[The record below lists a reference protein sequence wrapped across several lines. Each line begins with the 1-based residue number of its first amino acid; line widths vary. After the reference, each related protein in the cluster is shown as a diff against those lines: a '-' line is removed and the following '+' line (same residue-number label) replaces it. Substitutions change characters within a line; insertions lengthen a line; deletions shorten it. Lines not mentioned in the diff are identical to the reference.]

1 MLKLNY
7 LKGILKNI
15 FNLRISLL
23 AIIDNKSEI
32 HPTARLGKRTKLFFS
47 SIGSYTYI
55 SSRTEISHA
64 KIGKFCSVGRDCAI
78 GLPSHSI
85 NHISTS
91 PIFTSIHNALKYKW
105 MNKNSFKEFNTT
117 TIGNDVWIGSKV
129 IIQSG
134 VNIGS
139 GSVIGAGA
147 VVTKNF
153 PPYSIIGGVPAKIIR
168 YRFDDT
174 LIKKL
179 LALNWWDMSENK
191 LKENIHFFNK
201 ANFNDSDIIQ
211 FLNSSK

>member
-1 MLKLNY
+1 M
-7 LKGILKNI
+7 LKNI

-23 AIIDNKSEI
+23 AIVDNKSEI
-32 HPTARLGKRTKLFFS
+32 HATARLGKKTKLFFS
-47 SIGSYTYI
+47 SISSHSYI
-55 SSRTEISHA
+55 ASRTEISHS
-64 KIGKFCSVGRDCAI
+64 KIGKFCSIGRDCAI
-78 GLPSHSI
+78 GLPSHSV

-91 PIFTSIHNALKYKW
+91 PIFTSKHNALKYKW
-105 MNKNSFKEFNTT
+105 VNQNSYKEFNTT

-139 GSVIGAGA
+139 GAVIGAGA
-147 VVTKNF
+147 VVTKNV

-179 LALNWWDMSENK
+179 LVLKWWDMPVNK
-191 LKENIHFFNK
+191 LKKNIHFFNK
-201 ANFNDSDIIQ
+201 ANFNDSDISQ